1 MIETGLKLK
10 TFVELKWSNE
20 ICWKNTKKQCS
31 AIIHSFRRRIFPVE
45 LGFLYLTEFAKECG
59 AALHGFRGNTSLV
72 TWHLLGFQLHGVE
85 LLCILQQSWDWVFNF
100 NDQAWRN
107 TLRMTLVL
115 ANSGWLNPFQKLPE
129 HLQQGTQFATNALS
143 LKIMMKNRYKSHTAV
158 IVWSLIAKAE
168 VASGASE
175 NLASNDWCQITKA
188 VKFNE
193 DPFFFAG
200 LYAALYVARML

>member
-1 MIETGLKLK
+1 
-10 TFVELKWSNE
+10 
-20 ICWKNTKKQCS
+20 
-31 AIIHSFRRRIFPVE
+31 
-45 LGFLYLTEFAKECG
+45 
-59 AALHGFRGNTSLV
+59 
-72 TWHLLGFQLHGVE
+72 
-85 LLCILQQSWDWVFNF
+85 
-100 NDQAWRN
+100 
-107 TLRMTLVL
+107 MTLVL

-143 LKIMMKNRYKSHTAV
+143 LMIMMKNRYKRHTSIQQTAV
-158 IVWSLIAKAE
+158 IVSSPIAKAE

-200 LYAALYVARML
+200 LYAALYVARMLQYHFTGYSVRVQGTTGSDFWGDKLRYNILPCLNESWGQVFGT